1 MKRYWLPALGALS
14 LAGALFASHPA
25 ATAPAKGPG
34 DTEISV
40 GYVDV
45 QKVLQDSPAAVNA
58 RKEAE
63 SLKSQLQDRL
73 SQQGD
78 LLYLTDAEQTELKSL
93 LQKAQPSDKE
103 KARIGT
109 LQKKSHDAEQELRD
123 LQQKNPPTDAE
134 RSRLAELLNLQR
146 QNAAS
151 LQAAQQKAQEELD
164 KRAGD
169 LMDGLQTRIL
179 KIVEEVATQEKLS
192 MVVDKQARLYGGRD
206 ITELVVAK
214 LKS

>member
-1 MKRYWLPALGALS
+1 MKRFRMPALGALA

-25 ATAPAKGPG
+25 LTAPAKGQG

-45 QKVLQDSPAAVNA
+45 QKVLADSPAAVNV
-58 RKEAE
+58 RKQAE
-63 SLKSQLQDRL
+63 ELKQQLQDQL
-73 SQQGD
+73 AEQSD
-78 LLYLTDAEQTELKSL
+78 LLYLTDTEQTELKSL
-93 LQKAQPSDKE
+93 LSKTQRSDQDKQ
-103 KARIGT
+103 RIGA

-123 LQQKNPPTDAE
+123 LQQKNPPTDTE
-134 RSRLAELLNLQR
+134 RSRLGALLNLQR
-146 QNAAS
+146 QNAAT

-179 KIVEEVATQEKLS
+179 KVVEEVAGQEKLS

>member
-1 MKRYWLPALGALS
+1 MKQYWMPALGALA
-14 LAGALFASHPA
+14 LAGTLFASRPA
-25 ATAPAKGPG
+25 VTAPARSPG

-45 QKVLQDSPAAVNA
+45 QKVLQDSPAAINA

-63 SLKSQLQDRL
+63 TLKTQLQDRL
-73 SQQGD
+73 AQQGD
-78 LLYLTDAEQTELKSL
+78 LLYLTDAEQTELKQL
-93 LQKAQPSDKE
+93 LDKQQPSDKE
-103 KARIGT
+103 KERIGA
-109 LQKKSHDAEQELRD
+109 LQKKSHDAEQEVRD

-134 RSRLAELLNLQR
+134 KSRLTELLNMQR
-146 QNAAS
+146 QNATK
-151 LQAAQQKAQEELD
+151 LQAAQQQAQEELD

-169 LMDGLQTRIL
+169 LMDTLQTRIL
-179 KIVEEVATQEKLS
+179 KVVEDVASQQKLS